1 MKLFQR
7 ELDLGPAVA
16 FGGLTVFPLLGA
28 DAGGVDYL
36 TAPEALDVGLVEVSE
51 LDRPNVPSLKV
62 TNIADVPVL
71 FVEGQTLIG
80 GDQNRTMNVTVLI
93 PAKSETAIPV
103 SCVEAHRWGEATRR
117 GYGSKGKVAP
127 GSLRSAKIAGL
138 DYSQRIEDMRL
149 SDQGRVWAEVRR
161 LEVGHQAF
169 SDTAAL
175 DDLQE
180 RIEGDLAGHLDPLT
194 PQAHQVGVVCMAG
207 GRVLGLDV
215 FDKAST
221 LEQYLRP
228 IVGGHTVDAALS
240 APVEDVDAV
249 AVIEDFL
256 AQVEAAAVERADAVG
271 LGEEVL
277 LKDAVNGIA
286 LELDGSL
293 LHVAAFPA
301 STSGPRE
308 RRRSR
313 PLIV

>member
-7 ELDLGPAVA
+7 ELDLGQAVE
-16 FGGLTVFPLLGA
+16 FGGLTVYPLLGA
-28 DAGGVDYL
+28 DEGGVDYL
-36 TAPEALDVGLVEVSE
+36 TAPEALDVGLVNVSE
-51 LDRPNVPSLKV
+51 LDRPNVPSLNV

-93 PAKSETAIPV
+93 PAKAETAIPV
-103 SCVEAHRWGEATRR
+103 SCVEAHRWGAATRR

-127 GSLRSAKIAGL
+127 GSLRSAKIAAL
-138 DYSQRIEDMRL
+138 DYSQRIEEMRL

-175 DDLQE
+175 DDLQD
-180 RIEGDLAGHLDPLT
+180 RIEGGLAGHLDEIT
-194 PQAHQVGVVCMAG
+194 PQARQVGVVCLTG
-207 GRVLGLDV
+207 GRVIGLDV

-228 IVGGHTVDAALS
+228 IVGGHAVDAALS
-240 APVEDVDAV
+240 TSVEDVDATE
-249 AVIEDFL
+249 AIEEFL
-256 AQVEAAAVERADAVG
+256 AQVEAATVERAHAVG

-277 LKDAVNGIA
+277 LQDTVNGIA

-293 LHVAAFPA
+293 VHLAAFPA
-301 STSGPRE
+301 STEPRE

-313 PLIV
+313 PLLV

>member
-7 ELDLGPAVA
+7 ELDLGQAVEL
-16 FGGLTVFPLLGA
+16 GGLTVFPLLAA
-28 DAGGVDYL
+28 DGGGVDYL
-36 TAPEALDVGLVEVSE
+36 TAPEALDVGLVNVSE
-51 LDRPNVPSLKV
+51 LRNPSVPSLKV

-103 SCVEAHRWGEATRR
+103 SCVEVHRWGAQTRR
-117 GYGSKGKVAP
+117 GYRSKGKVAP

-149 SDQGRVWAEVRR
+149 SDQGRVWAEVQR
-161 LEVGHQAF
+161 LEAGHQAF

-175 DDLQE
+175 DDLQD
-180 RIEGDLAGHLDPLT
+180 RIEGGLAGHLDQIT
-194 PQAHQVGVVCMAG
+194 PQARQVGVVCLAG
-207 GRVLGLDV
+207 GRVVGLDV

-221 LEQYLRP
+221 LEQYLRA

-240 APVEDVDAV
+240 TPVDDVDGVEA
-249 AVIEDFL
+249 IEEFL
-256 AQVEAAAVERADAVG
+256 AQVEAATVERADAVG

-293 LHVAAFPA
+293 VHLAAFPA
-301 STSGPRE
+301 STEPRE

-313 PLIV
+313 PLLV